1 MTRENKTILV
11 TVIVFVVL
19 LGAATTVFLKKTPS
33 ATKESVV
40 YCSPDGTLTATQ
52 SIQSHRSYCIKP
64 GPTGGGYAANAP
76 KAYTFSIVDDQG
88 NTLKDFEIT
97 HTKLL
102 HLIIVRKDLAYFQ
115 HVHPE
120 FDQTTGQFR
129 LFDLTFPAD
138 GEYRIF
144 ADFAAVGGQKDS
156 SGMPLMATPS
166 EDVLVGN
173 TANYSPQPIGSQ
185 ERSKTFEGYQ
195 VTLSTSK
202 ALESGAESMLTFDL
216 KQNGKAV
223 TDLQPYL
230 GALGHSVILREGN
243 LDFIHAHPME
253 DVSAKQNG
261 KVDFMVDFPEAGIY
275 KVFTQFQRGGK
286 VFTTDFVVSV
296 AQGTGTGAAP
306 AMDMSMPGMTH

>member
-1 MTRENKTILV
+1 MTRENKTILL

-19 LGAATTVFLKKTPS
+19 LGAATAVFLKKTPS
-33 ATKESVV
+33 ANQKNVV
-40 YCSPDGTLTATQ
+40 YCSSDGTLSATQ

-64 GPTGGGYAANAP
+64 GPTGGGYAPNAP

-88 NTLKDFEIT
+88 SILKNFEIT

-120 FDQTTGQFR
+120 FDQSTGQFT
-129 LFDLTFPAD
+129 LSDLTFPAD

-144 ADFAAVGGQKDS
+144 ADFAAAGGQKDS

-173 TANYSPQPIGSQ
+173 TANYTPQPIGSQ
-185 ERSKTFEGYQ
+185 EPSKTFEGHQ
-195 VTLSTSK
+195 VILSTGK
-202 ALESGAESMLTFDL
+202 TLESGAESMLTFDL
-216 KQNGKAV
+216 KQNGKEI
-223 TDLQPYL
+223 TDLEPYL

-253 DVSAKQNG
+253 DVNVKQNG
-261 KVDFMVDFPEAGIY
+261 KVDFMVDFPEAGTY
-275 KVFTQFQRGGK
+275 KVFSQFQRGGK

-296 AQGTGTGAAP
+296 AQGTGSASTSS
-306 AMDMSMPGMTH
+306 MDMSMPGMKH